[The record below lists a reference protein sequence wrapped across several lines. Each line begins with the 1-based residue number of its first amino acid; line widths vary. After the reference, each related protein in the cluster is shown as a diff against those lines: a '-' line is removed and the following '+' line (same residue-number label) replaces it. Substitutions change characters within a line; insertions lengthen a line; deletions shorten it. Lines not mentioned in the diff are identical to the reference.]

1 MFSTDMYKIVKSE
14 TDLICF
20 DRAVLPRSIYFG
32 VIGLLAAIFVVFL
45 WGKPRL
51 ETWFWFSSIAFG
63 LMVYGLVYL
72 FIPDKRITL
81 ENNGSIFVLKG
92 KHWFGKRNCNF
103 SSEGEM
109 TVVRVV
115 GSGGNSAMNYI
126 LEIKT
131 LDGLR
136 FMLGFYTHGSFKKE
150 RLEELGRFL
159 EKKTEGRLVL
169 TDK

>member
-1 MFSTDMYKIVKSE
+1 MFSTDMYRIVQSSPN
-14 TDLICF
+14 LICF
-20 DRAVLPRSIYFG
+20 DRAVFPRSIYFG
-32 VIGLLAAIFVVFL
+32 VIGLLAAIAVVFL
-45 WGKPRL
+45 WDKPRL

-63 LMVYGLVYL
+63 LMVFGLVYIL
-72 FIPDKRITL
+72 IPDKRITL

-92 KHWFGKRNCNF
+92 KHWFGKQNCDF
-103 SSEGEM
+103 SAEGEM

-115 GSGGNSAMNYI
+115 GSDGDSAMNYI

-150 RLEELGRFL
+150 KLEDLGKLLEEKSR
-159 EKKTEGRLVL
+159 GRLALVR
-169 TDK
+169 